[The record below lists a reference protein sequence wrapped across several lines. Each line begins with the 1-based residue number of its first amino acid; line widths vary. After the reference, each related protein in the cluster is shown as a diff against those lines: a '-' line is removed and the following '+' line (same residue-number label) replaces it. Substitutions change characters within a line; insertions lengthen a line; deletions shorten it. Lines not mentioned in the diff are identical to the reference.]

1 MRRDWIDRLDPPFLD
16 LHAAEWVSPDRYEV
30 RADAKRFETW
40 EGFVAGKIGLGV
52 AIDYALAIGLDAIAQ
67 RIDDLSNQ
75 LRQGLTCLK
84 GVTVQ
89 DLGQHP
95 CGIVTFT
102 LQDQSPQAIQ
112 RRLAEMHRINV
123 STTTVSGTR
132 LDMEA
137 RHLQDMVRASVH
149 YYNSSAE
156 VDRFCEA
163 VGTLIH

>member
-1 MRRDWIDRLDPPFLD
+1 
-16 LHAAEWVSPDRYEV
+16 
-30 RADAKRFETW
+30 
-40 EGFVAGKIGLGV
+40 
-52 AIDYALAIGLDAIAQ
+52 
-67 RIDDLSNQ
+67 
-75 LRQGLTCLK
+75 
-84 GVTVQ
+84 
-89 DLGQHP
+89 
-95 CGIVTFT
+95 T
-102 LQDQSPQAIQ
+102 LQGQSPQTIQ